1 MLYEILPDPLALLG
15 AKGNQVLNIHR
26 IIPESVPVGHFEQ
39 DGTEVVDEVVRRPD
53 FLDRIRRHP
62 FCLGTAY
69 RFVFATTP
77 RKSSTHLSLMGW
89 TKLVASR

>member
-53 FLDRIRRHP
+53 FLDRIQKASLLLGDRLQVRFLRPLRGRVRRICP
-62 FCLGTAY
+62 
-69 RFVFATTP
+69 
-77 RKSSTHLSLMGW
+77 
-89 TKLVASR
+89 